1 MLSRMCLRR
10 SGRLAASV
18 VLIGLSVSLARAWQ
32 PREDLLR
39 TAGEIGRYGGRIVAA
54 QRAEPKTLNPVT
66 ALDNPSREVIQRMM
80 ADLIP
85 IDRVSQKPV
94 PGVAKSWKV
103 SRDGREY
110 TLELRRGVR
119 FSDGQPFDAD
129 DVVFTFRVNL
139 DEKIPNT
146 QRDLLM
152 VGGRPI
158 EVDKIDPYTV
168 RFRLA
173 QPRAAAERIFDAI
186 AILPRHRLQRAYE
199 EGRFAQTWTLTT
211 PPGEIAGLGPF
222 RLKQYVPGERIVLE
236 RNPYYWKE
244 DQKGNRLPY
253 LDELVFVFLANEDM
267 QVMRFLAG
275 GIDVSNRLN
284 ARNFSALLKEKRPGI
299 RFEDLGPGLEYN
311 FLFFNLNDPDPKAS
325 PDFARRLGWFRKLGF
340 RRAVS
345 AAIDRDAIVRLV
357 YDERATALWSHVTPG
372 NRLWFAPSIPRPPR
386 SESRA
391 RALLSEAGFSWK
403 SDGTLIDDAVKPVE
417 FSILT
422 NTGNPER
429 MQIATIVQADL
440 KKIGM
445 KVQIVTLEFRSLL
458 DRVLRTHDYEA
469 CVLGLGSGDG
479 DPNSEMNVWLSSG
492 STHLW
497 HPNQSRPATDWEA
510 EMDRLMR
517 QQLTSLDPAERK
529 RLYDREQQLEAENLP
544 IICLA
549 SPNILLAAKKTIGN
563 FRPAVLEHHTLWNAE
578 ELFQREPPGAAQ

>member
-1 MLSRMCLRR
+1 MLLRMGTRR
-10 SGRLAASV
+10 RGGLTVLVMVIGPGVSV
-18 VLIGLSVSLARAWQ
+18 GRAWQ
-32 PREDLLR
+32 ASEELLR
-39 TAGEIGRYGGRIVAA
+39 TTGEVGRYGGRIVVA
-54 QRAEPKTLNPVT
+54 QRAEPKTFNPVT
-66 ALDNPSREVIQRMM
+66 ALDNLSREVTQRTM

-85 IDRVSQKPV
+85 IDRISQEPV
-94 PGVAKSWKV
+94 PGLAKSWKV
-103 SRDGREY
+103 SRDGRQY

-119 FSDGQPFDAD
+119 FSDGHPFDAD

-152 VGGRPI
+152 AGGRPI
-158 EVDKIDPYTV
+158 EVDKINSHTV

-199 EGRFAQTWTLTT
+199 EGRFAQAWTLTT

-244 DQKGNRLPY
+244 DQRGNRLPY
-253 LDELVFVFLANEDM
+253 LDEIMFVFLPDEDM
-267 QVMRFLAG
+267 QLMRFLAG
-275 GIDVSNRLN
+275 GIDISNRLN

-299 RFEDLGPGLEYN
+299 RLQDLGPGLEYN
-311 FLFFNLNDPDPKAS
+311 FLFFNLNDPDPKA
-325 PDFARRLGWFRKLGF
+325 PRDVARRLGWFRKVGF

-357 YDERATALWSHVTPG
+357 YDGRATALWSHVTPG
-372 NRLWFAPSIPRPPR
+372 NKLWFSPAIPRPPR
-386 SESRA
+386 AESRA
-391 RALLSEAGFSWK
+391 RGLLSGAGFSWK
-403 SDGTLIDDAVKPVE
+403 SDGALVDDAGTPVE

-429 MQIATIVQADL
+429 LQIATIVQDDL

-458 DRVLRTHDYEA
+458 DRVLRTHDYDA

-497 HPNQSRPATDWEA
+497 HPNQSRPATDWES

-549 SPNILLAAKKTIGN
+549 SPNILLAAKNNIGN

-578 ELFQREPPGAAQ
+578 ELFQREPPGAAR